1 MRTWMR
7 LLVPCLLVVA
17 SCGNGSDEGGL
28 GDQVS
33 DVVTD
38 TELMREANA
47 AANQIIRNQ
56 TDCEVVKSSIEEVRQ
71 KLDEVENKLQTSAGR
86 TAVQPLR
93 KQVNTIAEACGVL

>member
-1 MRTWMR
+1 MRTWIR
-7 LLVPCLLVVA
+7 LVVPCLIVVA
-17 SCGNGSDEGGL
+17 SCSSGSDEGGL
-28 GDQVS
+28 GEQVS

-71 KLDEVENKLQTSAGR
+71 KLDEVESKLQTSAGR

>member
-1 MRTWMR
+1 MHTWMR
-7 LLVPCLLVVA
+7 LLVPCLLVIA
-17 SCGNGSDEGGL
+17 SCSDGSNEGNL

-38 TELMREANA
+38 TELMREANT

-56 TDCEVVKSSIEEVRQ
+56 TDCELVKSSIEEVRQ
-71 KLDEVENKLQTSAGR
+71 KLDEVESKLQTSAGR

-93 KQVNTIAEACGVL
+93 KQVNTIAEACGVR

>member
-1 MRTWMR
+1 MKTWVR

-17 SCGNGSDEGGL
+17 SCSNGSDEGGF

-56 TDCEVVKSSIEEVRQ
+56 TDCDVVKSSIEEVRQ
-71 KLDEVENKLQTSAGR
+71 KLDEVESKLQTSAGR